1 MNFWRYIAMT
11 KEELL
16 KFIENIELAEVSG
29 FNLLY
34 YSKEK
39 NKFDNFDNRDLRSI
53 NYNFDIKREMES
65 MRRNID
71 SSYENLRKDVIYIID
86 EKLKIAQEIIDMGD
100 GKNE

>member
-1 MNFWRYIAMT
+1 MNFWRYMTMT

-53 NYNFDIKREMES
+53 NYNFDIKREMEF

-71 SSYENLRKDVIYIID
+71 SNYENLRKDVIYIID
-86 EKLKIAQEIIDMGD
+86 EKL
-100 GKNE
+100 NERGVK